1 MLHCHVVN
9 DIVVRALQKRAV
21 YRAYRAHALSSH
33 AAGKR
38 HRVAFGNADIEE
50 ALWILLLEDAGAGA
64 RRHRSGDG
72 HKLRMLRAKG
82 GKPLSKELCPRGR
95 SARLLSCLARH
106 GIVRS
111 QAMPLLLI
119 RFSEGESFALL

>member
-1 MLHCHVVN
+1 
-9 DIVVRALQKRAV
+9 
-21 YRAYRAHALSSH
+21 
-33 AAGKR
+33 
-38 HRVAFGNADIEE
+38 
-50 ALWILLLEDAGAGA
+50 
-64 RRHRSGDG
+64 
-72 HKLRMLRAKG
+72 MLRAKG

-119 RFSEGESFALL
+119 RFSEGESFALLRHHVYDPGTTQCSNELESVTELLEIVSVDRAKVPEPKLLEEHPRGKKILHALF